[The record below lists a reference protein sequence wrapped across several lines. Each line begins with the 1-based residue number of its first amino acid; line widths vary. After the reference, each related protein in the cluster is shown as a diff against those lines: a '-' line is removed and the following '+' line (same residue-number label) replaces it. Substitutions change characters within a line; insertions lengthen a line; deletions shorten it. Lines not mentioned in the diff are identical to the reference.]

1 MKITMKRTW
10 IVTGSSVGLGRAI
23 VEAAL
28 DAGHNVVAT
37 ARNPRALDDLAAR
50 SPDGFLALR
59 LDVANGAEARA
70 VVAASFDRFGSV
82 DVLVNNAGFAGVGSV
97 EDMPLELVEKQ
108 LSTNFLGA
116 LLTSRAVLPVMR
128 AQGQGRIIL
137 ISSIG
142 ARTATAGAA
151 IYYATK
157 AAVSSLAESLA
168 LEVEPLGIKV
178 TAVEPGAMR
187 TRFAKADSM
196 KVAFFDAAYEKTV
209 GATVAMMRS
218 SDFSSVARDPAIH
231 AAMILRLAML
241 EHPPT
246 RLLAGAD
253 AFEWGTGADRQ
264 RHRSDVQWEAL
275 SRSEIRNEAW
285 VT

>member
-1 MKITMKRTW
+1 MKRTW

-28 DAGHNVVAT
+28 AAGHNIVAT
-37 ARNPRALDDLAAR
+37 ARTPRRLDDLAAR
-50 SPDGFLALR
+50 SPDSLLAQR
-59 LDVANGAEARA
+59 LDVTNGAEARA
-70 VVAASFDRFGSV
+70 VVAAAVDRFGSV

-108 LSTNFLGA
+108 LSTNFMGA

-128 AQGQGRIIL
+128 SQARGRIIL

-142 ARTATAGAA
+142 ARTATAGAGV
-151 IYYATK
+151 YYATK

-196 KVAFFDAAYEKTV
+196 EVAPFDAAYERTV

-218 SDFSSVARDPAIH
+218 TDFSSVANDPAIH
-231 AAMILRLAML
+231 AAMILRLATL
-241 EHPPT
+241 EKPPT
-246 RLLAGAD
+246 RLLAGGD
-253 AFEWGTGADRQ
+253 AFEWATGADTR
-264 RHRSDVQWEAL
+264 RRASDAQWEAF
-275 SRSEIRNEAW
+275 SRSEIRNEARAR
-285 VT
+285 

>member
-1 MKITMKRTW
+1 MTQTW

-28 DAGHNVVAT
+28 SAGHNVVAT
-37 ARNPRALDDLAAR
+37 ARSPRTLDEFAAR
-50 SPDGFLALR
+50 FPDSLLAHR
-59 LDVANGAEARA
+59 LDVTSGADVHA
-70 VVAASFDRFGSV
+70 VVAATVDRFGSV
-82 DVLVNNAGFAGVGSV
+82 DVLVNNAGFAGLGSV
-97 EDMPLELVEKQ
+97 EDIPLELVEKQ
-108 LSTNFLGA
+108 FSTNFMGA
-116 LLTSRAVLPVMR
+116 LLTCRAVLPVMR

-142 ARTATAGAA
+142 ARTATAGAG

-196 KVAFFDAAYEKTV
+196 EVAPFDAAYEKTV

-218 SDFSSVARDPAIH
+218 TQFSSIAKDPTTH
-231 AAMILRLAML
+231 AAIILRVAAL
-241 EHPPT
+241 ETPPI
-246 RLLAGAD
+246 RLLTGAD
-253 AFEWGTGADRQ
+253 AFEWGIGADTR
-264 RHRSDVQWEAL
+264 RRTSDVQWEAL
-275 SRSEIRNEAW
+275 SRSDIAE
-285 VT
+285 